1 MANKNSL
8 HVIMAEFTDVRFD
21 ARVLKSAQA
30 LSRAG
35 FQVDLL
41 MYNASITQ
49 NTIRVENNI
58 VYHEFAFIGKN
69 KTTSFVDRFLR
80 LLRGSWIILKINIW
94 VLSHRADVYHAH
106 NLFFLWSSVIM
117 SRLFNAKVV
126 YDAHELHS
134 EAFDKRKIKG
144 LVIDLFSEYYE
155 RFLLPYCNAFIQ
167 ASNERA
173 DYISQKYRIPK
184 PHVINNNVPLVP
196 HGGKTCRIQRECNLP
211 PDSVIL
217 FYAGGIYKD
226 GERRIDMIISAL
238 PKLDNVHFVILGF
251 MHVDIQNR
259 LLEMAE
265 ELSVGKRIHILPPCS
280 PEEIYDYA
288 ASADIG
294 VIPISGNSVNIRM
307 SALNKIS
314 EYLMAGLP
322 IACSSYPNLV
332 SIVQNNPI
340 GPVGETFDIFSTDS
354 IADAIR
360 SILARRDKEHFSEN
374 ARQLAVTSFNWE
386 AEEQK
391 LLNIYRLVC
400 GKFSI
405 E

>member
-8 HVIMAEFTDVRFD
+8 SVIMAEFADVRFD

-35 FQVDLL
+35 YQVDLL
-41 MYNASITQ
+41 MYNASIKR
-49 NTIRVENNI
+49 NTRRVENNLI
-58 VYHEFAFIGKN
+58 YHEFAFIGKN
-69 KTTSFVDRFLR
+69 KTTSFIDRYLR
-80 LLRGSWIILKINIW
+80 LLRGWLIILKINIW
-94 VLSHRADVYHAH
+94 ILSHRADVYHAH

-117 SRLFNAKVV
+117 SRLFKAKVV

-134 EAFDKRKIKG
+134 EAFDKIKIKG
-144 LVIDLFSEYYE
+144 LIIDLFSEFYE
-155 RFLLPYCNAFIQ
+155 RFLLPHYSAFIQ
-167 ASNERA
+167 ASDERA
-173 DYISQKYRIPK
+173 DFISLKYHIPK
-184 PHVINNNVPLVP
+184 PYVINNNVPLVP
-196 HGGKTCRIQRECNLP
+196 YNGKTNRIQRECNLP
-211 PDSVIL
+211 SDSVIL

-226 GERRIDMIISAL
+226 GQRRIDVIISAL
-238 PKLDNVHFVILGF
+238 PKLDNVHLVILGF
-251 MHVDIQNR
+251 MHEDIQNR

-265 ELSVGKRIHILPPCS
+265 ELSVGERIHVLPPCS

-322 IACSSYPNLV
+322 IASSSYPNLV
-332 SIVQNNPI
+332 SIIQNNPI
-340 GPVGETFDIFSTDS
+340 GPVGATFDISSADS
-354 IADAIR
+354 IADTIR
-360 SILARRDKEHFSEN
+360 SILARRAREHFSEN

-391 LLNIYRLVC
+391 LLAIYRQVC
-400 GKFSI
+400 ASF
-405 E
+405 